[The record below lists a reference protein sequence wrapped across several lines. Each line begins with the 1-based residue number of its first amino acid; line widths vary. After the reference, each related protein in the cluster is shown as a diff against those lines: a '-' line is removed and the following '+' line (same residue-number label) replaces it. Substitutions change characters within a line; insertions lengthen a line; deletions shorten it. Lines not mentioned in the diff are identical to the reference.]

1 MKREAIFRVAG
12 IFLLSMVPVTLA
24 AQYQNPDL
32 KSGKKLVKNI
42 LILPPVATLVK
53 SGMKGNEPL
62 VAESRALESG
72 LASVVRQM
80 LSDKGCNILQDAFSS
95 DALDQ
100 NADLKYALSDLQTR
114 YDKLQILVNKKPKD
128 VRKGRFSLGDEVANF
143 SPGAAADA
151 LVFVRA
157 NGVIE
162 TSGKKAFVVITGM
175 GIAYN
180 RVALDISV
188 VDAQTGSV
196 LYFAKPA
203 SGGDFVGKPDSMKD
217 PIDRSFS
224 DFRLQYPPKNKSSLL
239 VQIPASHPG

>member
-1 MKREAIFRVAG
+1 MSER
-12 IFLLSMVPVTLA
+12 
-24 AQYQNPDL
+24 
-32 KSGKKLVKNI
+32 
-42 LILPPVATLVK
+42 
-53 SGMKGNEPL
+53 
-62 VAESRALESG
+62 
-72 LASVVRQM
+72 
-80 LSDKGCNILQDAFSS
+80 
-95 DALDQ
+95 
-100 NADLKYALSDLQTR
+100 
-114 YDKLQILVNKKPKD
+114 
-128 VRKGRFSLGDEVANF
+128 RFSLGDEVANF

-203 SGGDFVGKPDSMKD
+203 SGGDFVGKPDSMKE

-239 VQIPASHPG
+239 VQIPASHRVKLALVIEVVCRTPGFITVQSMRRARSRVTGHRPTTRLNYCEFPELP